1 MKGKI
6 IDFSVQNNQGL
17 ISAEDG
23 GRYSF
28 VGAEWKA
35 QGAPA
40 IGTEVDF
47 EAHDR
52 EARGVYQVAA
62 AAGSASSSGMSK
74 RVVAALFA
82 FFLGS
87 FGVHKFY
94 LGIKGPAIIMLCVW
108 LFGLVLLGIPSLVIS
123 IIAFIE
129 FILYLTKSDE
139 EFERIY
145 VTGKKGWF

>member
-23 GRYSF
+23 ARYTF

-35 QGAPA
+35 QGTPVVGA
-40 IGTEVDF
+40 EVDF
-47 EAHDR
+47 ETQGS
-52 EARGVYQVAA
+52 EARGVYQLAA
-62 AAGSASSSGMSK
+62 AAPASASSGMSK

-94 LGIKGPAIIMLCVW
+94 LGMKGPGIIMLCVW
-108 LFGLVLLGIPSLVIS
+108 LFGWILLGLPSLAIS

-139 EFERIY
+139 DFERIY
-145 VTGKKGWF
+145 VVGKKGWF